1 MITRIVDW
9 IAGREPVASATGIA
23 GVITAILG
31 VVAALGVDL
40 SPELIAAI
48 GTLAAAIAGWLAR
61 KAVTPVASPADRQL
75 QRLMAQGPPPP
86 PAPGDSADD
95 GGVPLATI
103 ILIGLAVVLMIGL
116 ATCTDAL
123 FEDEDEKND
132 LGLPALV
139 LDHER
144 HRCMDHDYCGGG
156 YDDWGGGSDG
166 NTGYDGEGGRS
177 GDMEQGDGSCRNFCN
192 WTIPGDMMPGRGD
205 GERDRR

>member
-61 KAVTPVASPADRQL
+61 KAVTPIASPADRQL
-75 QRLMAQGPPPP
+75 QRLVAQGPPPP

-95 GGVPLATI
+95 GGVPLALI
-103 ILIGLAVVLMIGL
+103 ILIAVGVLVIGGFF
-116 ATCTDAL
+116 ASCDAL
-123 FEDEDEKND
+123 LTDEDEEGD
-132 LGLPALV
+132 LNMGLPALI
-139 LDHER
+139 LDHDCYEYGDCGGDEYR
-144 HRCMDHDYCGGG
+144 HDYSSRDRNRNRGRDRGAFSPG
-156 YDDWGGGSDG
+156 PNDDSFNG
-166 NTGYDGEGGRS
+166 NTVCLPGSTCYTDGR
-177 GDMEQGDGSCRNFCN
+177 
-192 WTIPGDMMPGRGD
+192 
-205 GERDRR
+205 RDEEPR